1 MMSVKTIQTNDD
13 KNINIK
19 LNTTLYN
26 KVKILASILD
36 SKSDDKVQINE
47 LMNEAMQLLLN
58 KYQPVIQ
65 EELEYILNT
74 NK

>member
-1 MMSVKTIQTNDD
+1 MKNVQNIDE

-19 LNTTLYN
+19 LNNSLYN

-36 SKSDDKVQINE
+36 SKSEEKVQINE
-47 LMNEAMQLLLN
+47 LMNEAMLLLLN
-58 KYQPVIQ
+58 KYQATIQ
-65 EELEYILNT
+65 EELEDLLNN

>member
-1 MMSVKTIQTNDD
+1 MKSVQNVDE

-19 LNTTLYN
+19 LNNSLYN

-36 SKSDDKVQINE
+36 SKSEEKIQINE
-47 LMNEAMQLLLN
+47 LMNEAMQLLLD
-58 KYQPVIQ
+58 KYKATIQ
-65 EELEYILNT
+65 EELEGLLNN

>member
-1 MMSVKTIQTNDD
+1 MKIPVNAED

-36 SKSDDKVQINE
+36 SKSDEKVQINE
-47 LMNEAMQLLLN
+47 LMNEAMQLLIN
-58 KYQPVIQ
+58 KYQNVIQ
-65 EELEYILNT
+65 EELEDILKY

>member
-1 MMSVKTIQTNDD
+1 MSVKTIQTNDD

>member
-1 MMSVKTIQTNDD
+1 MKSVQNVYE

-19 LNTTLYN
+19 LNNSLYN

-36 SKSDDKVQINE
+36 SKSEEKIQINE
-47 LMNEAMQLLLN
+47 LMNEAMQLLLD
-58 KYQPVIQ
+58 KYKATIQ
-65 EELEYILNT
+65 EELEGLLNN